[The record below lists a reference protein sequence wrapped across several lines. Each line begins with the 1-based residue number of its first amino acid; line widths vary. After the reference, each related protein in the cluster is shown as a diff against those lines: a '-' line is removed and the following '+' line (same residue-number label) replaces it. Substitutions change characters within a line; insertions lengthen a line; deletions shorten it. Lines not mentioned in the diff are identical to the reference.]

1 MSESSLK
8 TLGITVAIL
17 VCVVIW
23 YLSVYYFLKKWKTVQ
38 VRPGNEHG
46 GGDQEMAA
54 LNQDGHGHGG
64 EAALP
69 ENDPPHQEP
78 HFGAIAQGQAQEH
91 RPHHHEHLPLLLD
104 GSSNNADSP
113 RTDKVEPIQD
123 RTLPPLDE
131 LKETTVNSGD
141 EDARALGT
149 FGYDAPEYAMSGKLN
164 SKSALHSLGVVLQ
177 KLLVHALSSGQQSL
191 FSRAFPKH
199 RHCLDEKLGA
209 VAMYVR
215 YEEAVF

>member
-38 VRPGNEHG
+38 VRPVNEHG

-54 LNQDGHGHGG
+54 LNQHGHGHE

-69 ENDPPHQEP
+69 ENHPPHQEP
-78 HFGAIAQGQAQEH
+78 HFGAIAQGEAQEH
-91 RPHHHEHLPLLLD
+91 PPHHHEHLPLLLD
-104 GSSNNADSP
+104 GSSNHVFDAANADSP

-131 LKETTVNSGD
+131 LKETTVTTGD

-164 SKSALHSLGVVLQ
+164 AKSALHSLGVVLQ
-177 KLLVHALSSGQQSL
+177 KLLAEHALTSGQQSL
-191 FSRAFPKH
+191 VSRVSKSYLLLLRMH
-199 RHCLDEKLGA
+199 
-209 VAMYVR
+209 
-215 YEEAVF
+215 